1 MRPGD
6 GRAAFAGAIAATTWG
21 VLEPVDQR
29 LLRCDY
35 SDVAVLG
42 KAVTRGRYWRIAGFA
57 LHAANGAV
65 FGVAFNRVRR
75 NVLLE
80 PGPLAVGLALAEHVA
95 LYPLGRLVDRHHPAQ
110 GQPGVPRLSGNR
122 RAYAQAT
129 FRHALFGAIVG
140 RLA

>member
-1 MRPGD
+1 
-6 GRAAFAGAIAATTWG
+6 

-29 LLRCDY
+29 LLQCDY

-42 KAVTRGRYWRIAGFA
+42 KAVTRGRRWRIAGFV

-65 FGVAFNRVRR
+65 FGVAFNRLRR

-80 PGPLAVGLALAEHVA
+80 PVPLAFGLALAEHVA
-95 LYPLGRLVDRHHPAQ
+95 LYPLGRLVDRYHPAQ
-110 GQPGVPRLSGNR
+110 GQIGVPRLSGNR